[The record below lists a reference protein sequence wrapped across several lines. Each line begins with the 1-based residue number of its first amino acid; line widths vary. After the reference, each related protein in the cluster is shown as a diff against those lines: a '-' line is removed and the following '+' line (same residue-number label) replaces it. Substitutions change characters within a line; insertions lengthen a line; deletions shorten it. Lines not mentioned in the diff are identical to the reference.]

1 MGAGRYDVIVV
12 GARVA
17 GAATAML
24 LARQGLRVLAVD
36 RVSFPRDTIS
46 SHQLQVP
53 GVALLRRWGL
63 LGKLA
68 AAGTPPARRVRFDA
82 GGGLVMDGQFPAY
95 EGVDTLYSPR
105 RTLLDTILVE
115 AARAAGA
122 EIRENFRVTQVT
134 ASGSQVTGIGGSAR
148 GGPVVSE
155 TASLVI
161 GADGKRSLVAGAVG
175 ARHYRERPVRS
186 FASYSYWAGVPVSRG
201 ELYQRPGRAVAVFP
215 TNDELTMVYVAA
227 PMTEFAS
234 ARADLEG
241 HYLRTLDL
249 CGDLGERV
257 RSGSRAERLR
267 TTPDQ
272 PNTFRCSHGPG
283 WALAGDAGVV
293 MDSISAQGMT
303 NALRDASYL
312 SAAVVAGL
320 GGSRPLAGALHDHQ
334 RRRDRAI
341 RGIYDFTLGLGAFP
355 PAGPGQRHFLAVV
368 AADQQETDRFLGAFA
383 GIVPPEDYFTPG
395 TVVRILGSRG
405 IRKLTAATANH
416 LFSGLRQRDPA
427 CQAGAGASRAPGWLP
442 AERRCGR

>member
-36 RVSFPRDTIS
+36 RVSFPGDTLS

-53 GVALLRRWGL
+53 GVALLKRWGL
-63 LGKLA
+63 HDRLI

-82 GGGLVMDGQFPAY
+82 DGMVMDGRFPVY
-95 EGVDTLYSPR
+95 EGVDALYSPR
-105 RTLLDTILVE
+105 RTLLDSILVE
-115 AARAAGA
+115 AAREAGA
-122 EIRENFRVTQVT
+122 EVRENFRVTEVT
-134 ASGSQVTGIGGSAR
+134 ASDDRVTGIRGSAR
-148 GGPVVSE
+148 GGPPVTE

-175 ARHYRERPVRS
+175 ARRYRERPVRS
-186 FASYSYWAGVPVSRG
+186 FASYSYWAGVPVSGG

-215 TNDELTMVYVAA
+215 TNDGLTMVYAAA
-227 PMTEFAS
+227 PITEFAS

-257 RSGSRAERLR
+257 RGGTRAERLR

-272 PNTFRCSHGPG
+272 PNTFRCPHGPG

-303 NALRDASYL
+303 HALRDAGSL
-312 SAAVVAGL
+312 SVAVVAGL
-320 GGSRPLAGALHDHQ
+320 DGSRPLAEALDDHH
-334 RRRDRAI
+334 RRRDRAV
-341 RGIYDFTLGLGAFP
+341 RGMYDFTLGLAAFRAAAP
-355 PAGPGQRHFLAVV
+355 WQRRFLAAV

-383 GIVPPEDYFTPG
+383 GIVRPEEYFTLG
-395 TVVRILGSRG
+395 TAIRVLGTRR
-405 IRKLTAATANH
+405 IRKTRPVLKAN
-416 LFSGLRQRDPA
+416 RKIR
-427 CQAGAGASRAPGWLP
+427 RRELP
-442 AERRCGR
+442 MA

>member
-1 MGAGRYDVIVV
+1 MGAGWYDVIVV

-36 RVSFPRDTIS
+36 RVSFPSDTIS

-53 GVALLRRWGL
+53 GVALLRQWGL
-63 LGKLA
+63 LDKLI
-68 AAGTPPARRVRFDA
+68 AAGTPPTRRVRFDA
-82 GGGLVMDGQFPAY
+82 GDGLLLNGQFPAFG
-95 EGVDTLYSPR
+95 GVDALYSPR
-105 RTLLDTILVE
+105 RTLFDSMLVE

-122 EIRENFRVTQVT
+122 DVRENFRVIELTT
-134 ASGSQVTGIGGSAR
+134 AGDRITGIRGNAR
-148 GGPVVSE
+148 GGAVGSE
-155 TASLVI
+155 SASLVI
-161 GADGKRSLVAGAVG
+161 GADGKRSLVAEAVG
-175 ARHYRERPVRS
+175 ARRYRERPVRS
-186 FASYSYWAGVPVSRG
+186 FASYSYWAGVPVSGG

-215 TNDELTMVYVAA
+215 TNDDLTMVYVAA

-249 CGDLGERV
+249 CGDLGKRV
-257 RSGSRAERLR
+257 RSGRRAERLR

-293 MDSISAQGMT
+293 MDSVSAQGMT
-303 NALRDASYL
+303 HALRDASYL

-334 RRRDRAI
+334 RRRDQAI
-341 RGIYDFTLGLGAFP
+341 RGMYDFTLGLAAFP
-355 PAGPGQRHFLAVV
+355 PVTPGQRRFLAAV
-368 AADQQETDRFLGAFA
+368 AADQQETDRFLAAFA
-383 GIVPPEDYFTPG
+383 GIVPPEQYFTLRS
-395 TVVRILGSRG
+395 VVRILGSRG
-405 IRKLTAATANH
+405 IRKLTTATANQ
-416 LFSGLRQRDPA
+416 LPSGLRQRDPA
-427 CQAGAGASRAPGWLP
+427 RPAGARPSRVPG
-442 AERRCGR
+442 R

>member
-24 LARQGLRVLAVD
+24 LARRGLRVLAVD
-36 RVSFPRDTIS
+36 MVSFPCDTMS

-63 LGKLA
+63 LDRLT
-68 AAGTPPARRVRFDA
+68 AAGTPPSRRVRFDA
-82 GGGLVMDGQFPAY
+82 GGGLVMNGRFPAY
-95 EGVDTLYSPR
+95 EGVDALYSPR

-134 ASGSQVTGIGGSAR
+134 GSSGRVTEIQGAAR
-148 GGPVVSE
+148 GRPEVTE

-161 GADGKRSLVAGAVG
+161 GADGKRSLVASAVG
-175 ARHYRERPVRS
+175 ARRYRERPVRS
-186 FASYSYWAGVPVSRG
+186 FASYSYWSGVPVSGG

-215 TNDELTMVYVAA
+215 TNGELTMVYVAA

-234 ARADLEG
+234 ARADLEA
-241 HYLRTLDL
+241 HYLRTLDV
-249 CGDLGERV
+249 CSDLGERV
-257 RSGSRAERLR
+257 RGGSRAERLR

-293 MDSISAQGMT
+293 MDSVSAQGMT

-320 GGSRPLAGALHDHQ
+320 GGGRPLADALRDHQ
-334 RRRDRAI
+334 RHRDWAI
-341 RGIYDFTLGLGAFP
+341 RGMYDFTVGLAAFP
-355 PAGPGQRHFLAVV
+355 RARPGQRRFLAAV
-368 AADQQETDRFLGAFA
+368 AADQPETDLFLGAFA
-383 GIVPPEDYFTPG
+383 GIVPPEQYFTLS
-395 TVVRILGSRG
+395 TAVRILGSRG
-405 IRKLTAATANH
+405 IRKLTTATAGH
-416 LFSGLRQRDPA
+416 LFFGLRQRDPA
-427 CQAGAGASRAPGWLP
+427 RQAGAGTSRVPGWLP
-442 AERRCGR
+442 GAGRCGR